1 MTHVLM
7 SEHNACA
14 GEGSCPCQTS
24 HVSNQTRARHCECA
38 KKKKQLDVAVRLVRR
53 THRTG
58 AFAIQAV
65 LPSCGGHGAG
75 AD

>member
-1 MTHVLM
+1 
-7 SEHNACA
+7 
-14 GEGSCPCQTS
+14 
-24 HVSNQTRARHCECA
+24 VSNQLCQTKPEHGIVNAP